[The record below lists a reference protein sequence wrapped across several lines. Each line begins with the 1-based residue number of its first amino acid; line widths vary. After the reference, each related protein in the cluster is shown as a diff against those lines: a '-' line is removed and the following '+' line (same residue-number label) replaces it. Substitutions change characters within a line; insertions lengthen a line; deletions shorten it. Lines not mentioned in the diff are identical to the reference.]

1 MDKWVWITDIT
12 TYPEGDTSLD
22 FCSLEGVPEVGVFS
36 AKVAFAFKTVFPM
49 KIQNQG
55 HSLNRMEN
63 DEEGKKEQEEKLVL
77 IKKPTKGSSNS
88 GCLLLNDAFI
98 QLIASINVLIPFLH
112 RQHVHSHFHTFWIE
126 VFINIF
132 TFTNWFRLLT
142 KPYHD
147 HGEILHPLLK
157 QSYIIREKDIKDMV
171 VTWTVQTKQLE
182 IDQIIKFSS

>member
-1 MDKWVWITDIT
+1 
-12 TYPEGDTSLD
+12 
-22 FCSLEGVPEVGVFS
+22 
-36 AKVAFAFKTVFPM
+36 M

-112 RQHVHSHFHTFWIE
+112 RQHVHSQFHTF
-126 VFINIF
+126 
-132 TFTNWFRLLT
+132 
-142 KPYHD
+142 
-147 HGEILHPLLK
+147 
-157 QSYIIREKDIKDMV
+157 
-171 VTWTVQTKQLE
+171 
-182 IDQIIKFSS
+182 